1 MFIALKG
8 TLVFSSCFKIKTKPL
23 HTQLVVKPLPENVQC
38 WHFSVELDRAGD
50 AVVCVQISLISQ
62 LLCFQQKM
70 PKESDESSKEEQS
83 KTDKDGTENTAET
96 SEEMIRKK
104 IRRNTPSPHRLTP
117 QCKERFDYFT

>member
-62 LLCFQQKM
+62 LCFQQKM

-83 KTDKDGTENTAET
+83 KIDKDGTENTAET